1 MKAPMINLGI
11 LAHADAGKTTV
22 TEQLLLL
29 SGSIRKAGSV
39 DSGTTQTDC
48 LDVERRRGI
57 SVRSASVVLEKDGVQ
72 IHLIDT
78 PGHVDFLG
86 EVERCLSVL
95 DGAVLVLSAVEGVQ
109 AQTRLLWR
117 ALDKLKIPV
126 LLLVNKIDR
135 MGCDLPG
142 VLEQLRQE
150 CSPKL
155 WIPQR
160 VEDPGTDGCQ
170 ILPSDTCWEDA
181 LACAAEYDDA
191 LAEAYLNDQ
200 PVDQER
206 LFQALGKG
214 VAERQVFPVLFA
226 SAKQGK
232 GLDALLKGIVDY
244 LPRAAGQDQAP
255 LSAVVYQVTHDPVM
269 GKAAHLRIFSGT
281 LKNRDNVPIPGGTG
295 VQKITQIRRF
305 YGSKSVDIG
314 QIHSGET
321 GTVYGLSQVRAGDV
335 LGEAPPRELYHLA
348 VPLLQVQV
356 YPPSP
361 EQLPAL
367 NEALQ
372 ELSQEDPLLDLE
384 WVPESREL
392 HLHITGKIQLEVLS
406 EIIRERYQLIPSFSQ
421 PTVIYKETPAS
432 TAQGE
437 EVYLAPKPCWAV
449 VKLLVEPLPRGSGI
463 QFESIIKEKELPY
476 RYQNHVRQSLPG
488 ALKQGRLGWE
498 VTDAKFTLI
507 GGQHHHVHTHPLD
520 FFVATPV
527 AVQRAL
533 VNSGTL
539 LLEPMVQVTLSGQEE
554 LLGRVIR
561 DMVSMRGDFDTPAI
575 HKGWFTLEAK
585 LPVATSLDYPVTF
598 RSMTS
603 GKGVYASQFAGYQE
617 CPPGEGQE
625 APRRGV
631 DPLDHSKWILY
642 ARSAMQ

>member
-11 LAHADAGKTTV
+11 LAHADAGKTTI

-29 SGSIRKAGSV
+29 SGSIRQAGSV
-39 DSGTTQTDC
+39 DDGTTQTDS
-48 LDVERRRGI
+48 LNVERRRGI
-57 SVRSASVVLEKDGVQ
+57 SVRSASVVLEHNGVR
-72 IHLIDT
+72 INLIDT

-86 EVERCLSVL
+86 EVERCLGVL

-126 LLLVNKIDR
+126 LLLINKVDR
-135 MGCDLPG
+135 MGCDIPA
-142 VLEQLRQE
+142 VLDQLRQE
-150 CSPKL
+150 CDPRL
-155 WIPQR
+155 WVTQR
-160 VEDPGTDGCQ
+160 VENPETDQCQ
-170 ILPSDTCWEDA
+170 VIPSETWEEDG
-181 LACAAEYDDA
+181 LACAVEFDDA

-200 PVDQER
+200 PIER
-206 LFQALGKG
+206 EQLLQSLGKG
-214 VAERQVFPVLFA
+214 VADRQVFPVLFA

-232 GLDALLKGIVDY
+232 GMAELLNGIIEY
-244 LPRAAGQDQAP
+244 LPKASGQDDAP
-255 LSAVVYQVTHDPVM
+255 LSAVVYQVDHDPVM

-281 LKNRDNVPIPGGTG
+281 LKNRDSVPLPDGTDA
-295 VQKITQIRRF
+295 QKITQIRRF

-321 GTVYGLSQVRAGDV
+321 GTVYGLSGVRAGDV
-335 LGEAPPRELYHLA
+335 LGEAPPRELYRLA
-348 VPLLQVQV
+348 VPLLQVQAF
-356 YPPSP
+356 PASP
-361 EQLPAL
+361 DQLPTL
-367 NEALQ
+367 TEALQ

-392 HLHITGKIQLEVLS
+392 HLHITGKIQLEVLT
-406 EIIRERYQLIPSFSQ
+406 EIIRERYGLEVSFSQ

-432 TAQGE
+432 TSEGE
-437 EVYLAPKPCWAV
+437 EVYLAPKPCWAI

-476 RYQNHVRQSLPG
+476 RYQNHVRQSLPD

-498 VTDAKFTLI
+498 VTDARFTLI
-507 GGQHHHVHTHPLD
+507 GGQHHHFHTHPLD

-533 VNSGTL
+533 VNSGTI
-539 LLEPMVQVTLSGQEE
+539 LLEPMVTVTLSGQEE

-561 DMVSMRGDFDTPAI
+561 DMVSMRGEFDTPVI

-585 LPVATSLDYPVTF
+585 LPVATSLDYPVSF

-603 GKGVYASQFAGYQE
+603 GKGVYASEFAGYQE
-617 CPPGEGQE
+617 CPPGEGQQ

>member
-39 DSGTTQTDC
+39 DSGTTQTDW

-135 MGCDLPG
+135 MGCDLSG

-200 PVDQER
+200 PVNQER

-406 EIIRERYQLIPSFSQ
+406 EIIRERYQLTPSFSQ

-488 ALKQGRLGWE
+488 ALKRGRLGWE